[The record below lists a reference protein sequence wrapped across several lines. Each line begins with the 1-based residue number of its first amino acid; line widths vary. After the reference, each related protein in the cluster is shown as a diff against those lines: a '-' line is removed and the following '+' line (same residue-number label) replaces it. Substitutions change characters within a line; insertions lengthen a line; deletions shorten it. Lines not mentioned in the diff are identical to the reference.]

1 MLNNQVDNEKKEWFV
16 EWFDTPFYHILY
28 KKRDFVE
35 AQNFILALV
44 EKLQFNI
51 EQTFMDLACGKG
63 RHSIFLNEKG
73 FDVVGLDL
81 SHQNIAHAKQFS
93 NERLA
98 FFEHDMRAI
107 FAENRFDFVL
117 NLFTSFG
124 YFEDD
129 SQNLA
134 AIKAA
139 ATALK
144 PGGKLVL
151 DYMNSTKAIKT
162 LAPFYE
168 KTVDGIDFKITKF
181 AINGFIL
188 KNINFDFEGKSYQ
201 FQERVKAIEL
211 ADFKAYFKAANL
223 EIQHIFGDY
232 TLNNFDTN
240 ESDRMIFVVEKVGF

>member
-1 MLNNQVDNEKKEWFV
+1 MPKSEVIEKAKKEWFV

-28 KKRDFVE
+28 KKRDFLE
-35 AQNFILALV
+35 AQNFILALA
-44 EKLQFNI
+44 ERLQFKQ
-51 EQTFMDLACGKG
+51 EHTFMDLACGKG

-81 SHQNIAHAKQFS
+81 SHQNIEYAKQFS

-129 SQNLA
+129 AQNLA

-139 ATALK
+139 AMALK

-151 DYMNSTKAIKT
+151 DYMNSTKAVKT

-168 KTVDGIDFKITKF
+168 KTVDEIDFKITKF
-181 AINGFIL
+181 VINGFIL
-188 KNINFDFEGKSYQ
+188 KNINFDFEGQSYQ

-211 ADFKAYFKAANL
+211 EDFMAYFKAADL
-223 EIQHIFGDY
+223 KVESVFGDY
-232 TLNNFDTN
+232 ALNDFNKND
-240 ESDRMIFVVEKVGF
+240 SDRMIFVVQKG